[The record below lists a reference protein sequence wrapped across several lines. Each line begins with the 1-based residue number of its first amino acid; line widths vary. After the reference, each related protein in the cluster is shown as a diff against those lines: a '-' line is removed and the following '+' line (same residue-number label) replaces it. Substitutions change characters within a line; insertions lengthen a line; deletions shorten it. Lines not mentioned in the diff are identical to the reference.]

1 MTAGTLSAPVPLAE
15 DHPLEM
21 FDCGELGL
29 NAWLKKRAL
38 RNNRSGA
45 SRTYVVCHGKAV
57 VGYYCLSAG
66 AIGHKEAPKTLR
78 RNMPDPV
85 PVLVLGRLAVHK
97 DYHNRGIGSALLRDA
112 LLRALQ
118 ASTIA
123 GVAALLVHALS
134 EPAKRFYLSHGFL
147 ESPVS
152 PMTLCVMLAT
162 VENRLMKA

>member
-15 DHPLEM
+15 GHALEM
-21 FDCGELGL
+21 FDCGEVGL
-29 NAWLKKRAL
+29 NEWLKKRAL
-38 RNNRSGA
+38 RNNIAGA
-45 SRTYVVCHGKAV
+45 SRTYVVCHGKEV
-57 VGYYCLSAG
+57 VGYYCLAAG
-66 AIGHKEAPKTLR
+66 AIGHKEAPKALR

-97 DYHNRGIGSALLRDA
+97 NYHNRGIGSALLRDA

-134 EPAKRFYLSHGFL
+134 EPAKRFYLSRGFL
-147 ESPVS
+147 ESPVN

-162 VENRLMKA
+162 VEKE

>member
-1 MTAGTLSAPVPLAE
+1 MTAGTLSAPAPLAE
-15 DHPLEM
+15 GHVLEM
-21 FDCGELGL
+21 FDCGEVGL
-29 NAWLKKRAL
+29 NEWLKKRAL
-38 RNNRSGA
+38 RNNIAGA
-45 SRTYVVCHGKAV
+45 SRTYVVCHGKEV
-57 VGYYCLSAG
+57 VGYYCLAAG
-66 AIGHKEAPKTLR
+66 AIGHKEAPRALR

-134 EPAKRFYLSHGFL
+134 EPAKRFYLSRGFL
-147 ESPVS
+147 ESPVNS
-152 PMTLCVMLAT
+152 MTLCVMLAT
-162 VENRLMKA
+162 VEKE

>member
-1 MTAGTLSAPVPLAE
+1 MTAGTLSAPVPIAE
-15 DHPLEM
+15 DHNIEM
-21 FDCGELGL
+21 FDCGEEGL

-45 SRTYVVCHGKAV
+45 SRTYVVCHDKAV

-97 DYHNRGIGSALLRDA
+97 DHHNRGIGSALLRDA

-118 ASTIA
+118 ASTIV

-134 EPAKRFYLSHGFL
+134 ETAKRFYLSHGFL

-162 VENRLMKA
+162 VEQ